1 MFGNKLHAT
10 CGDSLASLAGV
21 GLRALLTTTQILKSP
36 VLQVTGF
43 QKGIKLKSQ
52 IEVSNQFC

>member
-1 MFGNKLHAT
+1 MKLAF
-10 CGDSLASLAGV
+10 LASLAGV
-21 GLRALLTTTQILKSP
+21 GLGTLLTTIQILKSP

-52 IEVSNQFC
+52 IEITNQFC